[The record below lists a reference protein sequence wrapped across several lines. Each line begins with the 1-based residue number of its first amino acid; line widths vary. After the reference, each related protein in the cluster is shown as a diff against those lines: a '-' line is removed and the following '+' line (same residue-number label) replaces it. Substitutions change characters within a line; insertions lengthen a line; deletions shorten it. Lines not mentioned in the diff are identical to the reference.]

1 MGLQKVSA
9 WALKILIFLSLLT
22 PVLVSKDLLFPFVTT
37 KAFYFRVIIELG
49 LPFYIYLLLTRKD
62 LRPDLKQ
69 PLNFSVLSF
78 LAINLVSAF
87 FGVNLIK
94 SLWGNFERMGGVFY
108 LAHLTLLYFY
118 LLAMA
123 KISANWL
130 AGFLKTAINLSVG
143 LVCYG
148 MLVRFLAEYEKLV
161 PLTEYLRKISLDF
174 LIVPDPSLP
183 VRSSITFGNPIY
195 VGSFLILPFF
205 LSIFF
210 ALQAEGLKAKVWWWL
225 TAFVEILGIYYSGTR
240 GAMVG
245 LVLGSFISALVYLF
259 FEKRHKNQI
268 TMSIIISVFLA
279 GGFALFAVGNSLPHN
294 LNFSRLIKLN
304 DSNSQARLIQW
315 KVALR
320 GYVDRPILGT
330 GPENYY
336 VISSMYHNPEIYQYD
351 RSWFDKPHNFLLE
364 ILVTTGIFGFAAYL
378 GIIFFSAYGLFLAYK
393 NEILGLPEFCVLLAG
408 VLVYQIQ
415 NLFVFDNIAASMMF
429 FVYLGFASFLFPKTK
444 VVQSAKK
451 NLMAFEPWQAWVF
464 GASLIAVFYVIY
476 VGNISSA
483 KASKN
488 TNYGYAYSSVDP
500 QMAQDYFNQA
510 ITSPFNFDKGE
521 TAMKYAEFA
530 SNIVNSNAKPEL
542 IKTVL
547 NNSANLLEQ
556 ITQSQAGNYP
566 VYWQKLAQI
575 YLIES
580 FYNKTQ
586 VNPQAEEALKKAIEL
601 SPNRV
606 EAKTYY
612 AEMKLWQGRVGEAVE
627 MFKEVS
633 EIDPSNS
640 DVIWEL
646 AVAENSA
653 GQTQSALKRVADLLE
668 QKKEPRSF
676 QFIAW
681 MIDYYKKTNNAASL
695 FALYEHAANLGLLD
709 ITAYK
714 DLLQLYV
721 NTKQVEKAQSLA
733 EYLIKQNPKFAPEVQ
748 KILKP

>member
-1 MGLQKVSA
+1 
-9 WALKILIFLSLLT
+9 
-22 PVLVSKDLLFPFVTT
+22 
-37 KAFYFRVIIELG
+37 
-49 LPFYIYLLLTRKD
+49 
-62 LRPDLKQ
+62 
-69 PLNFSVLSF
+69 
-78 LAINLVSAF
+78 
-87 FGVNLIK
+87 
-94 SLWGNFERMGGVFY
+94 
-108 LAHLTLLYFY
+108 
-118 LLAMA
+118 
-123 KISANWL
+123 
-130 AGFLKTAINLSVG
+130 
-143 LVCYG
+143 
-148 MLVRFLAEYEKLV
+148 
-161 PLTEYLRKISLDF
+161 
-174 LIVPDPSLP
+174 
-183 VRSSITFGNPIY
+183 
-195 VGSFLILPFF
+195 
-205 LSIFF
+205 
-210 ALQAEGLKAKVWWWL
+210 
-225 TAFVEILGIYYSGTR
+225 
-240 GAMVG
+240 
-245 LVLGSFISALVYLF
+245 
-259 FEKRHKNQI
+259 
-268 TMSIIISVFLA
+268 
-279 GGFALFAVGNSLPHN
+279 
-294 LNFSRLIKLN
+294 
-304 DSNSQARLIQW
+304 
-315 KVALR
+315 
-320 GYVDRPILGT
+320 
-330 GPENYY
+330 
-336 VISSMYHNPEIYQYD
+336 
-351 RSWFDKPHNFLLE
+351 
-364 ILVTTGIFGFAAYL
+364 
-378 GIIFFSAYGLFLAYK
+378 
-393 NEILGLPEFCVLLAG
+393 
-408 VLVYQIQ
+408 
-415 NLFVFDNIAASMMF
+415 
-429 FVYLGFASFLFPKTK
+429 
-444 VVQSAKK
+444 
-451 NLMAFEPWQAWVF
+451 
-464 GASLIAVFYVIY
+464 
-476 VGNISSA
+476 
-483 KASKN
+483 
-488 TNYGYAYSSVDP
+488 
-500 QMAQDYFNQA
+500 
-510 ITSPFNFDKGE
+510 
-521 TAMKYAEFA
+521 MKYAEFA